1 MWSRKCIIFRLK
13 ELQFSEIKIDGSFV
27 KGCAVDK
34 GNANVCASIIKLA
47 HAFGSK
53 ASAVGIESS
62 EDAQALLGLGCDIG
76 QGYLFAKPMTQNE
89 LMDRVMAARAEKSG
103 GVLQVLSRRLE
114 DRKSPR
120 RHTRR
125 AATVSL
131 GPGRMSVPCIIW
143 DISDGGARL
152 AIGHSLANLPRHFT
166 LNFSETAAS
175 GAIAKLCGL
184 MRGTLV

>member
-1 MWSRKCIIFRLK
+1 MPAFDQAGVTLAIDNCGRGNASFGVFK

-34 GNANVCASIIKLA
+34 GNANVCASSIKLA

-103 GVLQVLSRRLE
+103 G
-114 DRKSPR
+114 SP
-120 RHTRR
+120 
-125 AATVSL
+125 AA
-131 GPGRMSVPCIIW
+131 
-143 DISDGGARL
+143 A
-152 AIGHSLANLPRHFT
+152 
-166 LNFSETAAS
+166 
-175 GAIAKLCGL
+175 
-184 MRGTLV
+184 